1 MNFVKT
7 NKNLLITIIVALVLL
22 SVIWIWKIV
31 EIGNV
36 NKAVEKDRQALK
48 AQAII
53 KIVQSNE
60 QQLKALAKA
69 YVWAVR
75 TEMMQGNIN
84 EVNLFGSDMIKEK
97 NFQVIAI
104 ANDKGIIVSSTNK
117 KQEGQSFST
126 IGKEEALTSND
137 TNINNAGDSILVMTS
152 PIMGFNNRLGTL
164 FIKYAV
170 PLPTFSE

>member
-36 NKAVEKDRQALK
+36 KKAVEKDRQALK

>member
-36 NKAVEKDRQALK
+36 KKAVEKDRQALK

-75 TEMMQGNIN
+75 TEMRQGNIN